1 MIVRGKHG
9 GDADYSMALEKTFEA
24 EVRAGLQEN
33 MKSLWRFGYALSGQ
47 ADVADDLVQA
57 TCVRALERAHQVKDA
72 TGVRPW
78 VMTILRSIWLNEV
91 RSRTIRKAQSLD
103 VTPESDLS
111 CFSVSSETNILAR
124 EVFSAVM
131 ALPEAQRE
139 VTVLVLVQGHSY
151 RETAAIL
158 DVPIG
163 TIMSRLHAA
172 RAKLRPYADETS
184 QSAMAENNR

>member
-1 MIVRGKHG
+1 MEKHRGG
-9 GDADYSMALEKTFEA
+9 RDYSMALKKTFEA
-24 EVRAGLQEN
+24 EVRAGLQEHA
-33 MKSLWRFGYALSGQ
+33 KSLWRFGYSLSGQ
-47 ADVADDLVQA
+47 PDVADDLVQA
-57 TCVRALERAHQVKDA
+57 TCVRALERAHQVNDA

-78 VMTILRSIWLNEV
+78 LMTILRSIWLNEV

-103 VTPESDLS
+103 VTPESELS
-111 CFSVSSETNILAR
+111 CFSVSSETNILAS

-139 VTVLVLVQGHSY
+139 VVVLVLVQGHAY
-151 RETAAIL
+151 REAAAIL

-172 RAKLRPYADETS
+172 RAKLRPFAEATS
-184 QSAMAENNR
+184 QTAMAENKI